1 MGSQEAAL
9 GLIGNSDAS
18 GQVGQRVAQRLARQG
33 LRQRLLVQDRSQAPE
48 LPQSEV
54 APISDYG
61 DTESMSKAVA
71 GVDAAVAAGVRR
83 IVYSSF
89 LAAAPDATFT
99 FARHHYA
106 TEQHIRS
113 TGVAFTFLRGSAFL
127 EVLRWIIGADGVIRG
142 PAGNGRLA
150 PVARDDLAEVAA
162 AVLTADGAHD
172 GQKLCCDGPR
182 APVAAP
188 GGRGIRAGDGAT
200 DQPCRRADG
209 AGVGIQA
216 NLRRSGLAGRG
227 LGHHLSADRQWRV
240 GRGQRHGAS
249 ADGPSGAVASRLPRW
264 PSGEL
269 PASPTQLS
277 AAAYRGTNLCGEVP
291 RSRSP
296 SVRGLGETE
305 CMGDRFPGTVA

>member
-1 MGSQEAAL
+1 MGIQEAAL

-18 GQVGQRVAQRLARQG
+18 GQVGRRVAQRLARQG
-33 LRQRLLVQDRSQAPE
+33 FRQRLLVQDRSQAPE

-61 DTESMSKAVA
+61 DTESMSMAVA
-71 GVDAAVAAGVRR
+71 GVDTLLLIPIKEHPERVRLHQTAIDAAVAAGVRR

-127 EVLRWIIGADGVIRG
+127 EVLRWIIGDDGVIRG

-150 PVARDDLAEVAA
+150 PVARDDLAEVAT

-172 GQKLCCDGPR
+172 GQTYAVTGPER
-182 APVAAP
+182 LSLHQVAEAFALVA
-188 GGRGIRAGDGAT
+188 GRPISYVDEPLEQAWAS
-200 DQPCRRADG
+200 RRASG
-209 AGVGIQA
+209 APDWQVEAWVTTYLQIA
-216 NLRRSGLAGRG
+216 NGELDVISDTVPRLTGHPALSLAGY
-227 LGHHLSADRQWRV
+227 LAAHPESYQHLL
-240 GRGQRHGAS
+240 
-249 ADGPSGAVASRLPRW
+249 PS
-264 PSGEL
+264 
-269 PASPTQLS
+269 
-277 AAAYRGTNLCGEVP
+277 
-291 RSRSP
+291 
-296 SVRGLGETE
+296 
-305 CMGDRFPGTVA
+305 

>member
-1 MGSQEAAL
+1 MGIQEAAL

-18 GQVGQRVAQRLARQG
+18 GQVGRRVAQRLARQG

-61 DTESMSKAVA
+61 DTESMRKAVA
-71 GVDAAVAAGVRR
+71 GVDTLLLIPIKEHPERVRLHQTAIAAVAAGVRR

-127 EVLRWIIGADGVIRG
+127 EVLRWIIGDDGVIRG

-172 GQKLCCDGPR
+172 GQTYAVTGPESLSLHQVAEAFALVTGR
-182 APVAAP
+182 PISYVDEPLEQAWASRQTYGAPDWQVEAWVTTYLQ
-188 GGRGIRAGDGAT
+188 I
-200 DQPCRRADG
+200 
-209 AGVGIQA
+209 A
-216 NLRRSGLAGRG
+216 NGELDLISDTVPRLTGHPALSLAGY
-227 LGHHLSADRQWRV
+227 LAAHPESYQHLL
-240 GRGQRHGAS
+240 
-249 ADGPSGAVASRLPRW
+249 PS
-264 PSGEL
+264 
-269 PASPTQLS
+269 
-277 AAAYRGTNLCGEVP
+277 
-291 RSRSP
+291 
-296 SVRGLGETE
+296 
-305 CMGDRFPGTVA
+305 